1 MMRCV
6 ATVEDEVP
14 SRLVERCVVVA
25 KMDMWRVVLGLHVP
39 LVQTSLGHAVGLG
52 FFRGGMVVMGWNSG
66 LPLGLPVGGL
76 PRWGKWEGGGI
87 GNEEGRQLPRYRRRH
102 VLRVAL
108 PYKSPEG
115 CLVAGLGRGSRRA
128 SLPLPPTLSDT
139 HETNCKTTK
148 QNHNTRST
156 TPNYASP
163 HPTHSPALTRQSC
176 K

>member
-25 KMDMWRVVLGLHVP
+25 KMDVWRVFLGLHVP
-39 LVQTSLGHAVGLG
+39 LVQTFLGHAVGLG
-52 FFRGGMVVMGWNSG
+52 FFQGGMVVMGWNRG

-76 PRWGKWEGGGI
+76 PHWGKWGEVGLGMRKEGS
-87 GNEEGRQLPRYRRRH
+87 YRRRH

-108 PYKSPEG
+108 PYWFSDGFLFP
-115 CLVAGLGRGSRRA
+115 GLDRGSRRA

-148 QNHNTRST
+148 QNDNTKST

-163 HPTHSPALTRQSC
+163 HPTQSPALTRQSC